1 MRRLF
6 ERIRLNLRS
15 PGLSHDTIYWAPSP
29 HVVSRS
35 PTRHTAA
42 SRHRKS
48 PRMRPPRTG
57 RQRARATRPRS
68 SWRARHATC
77 FTSSCASL
85 LVRHDRAQPRGQS
98 PRTARARSARR
109 RRAGCAQD
117 CCQRR
122 SKEFVSIFA
131 LPPRSRAELRG
142 FGGERQIQEHA
153 GLGCSRAAR

>member
-98 PRTARARSARR
+98 PRTARARPASRR
-109 RRAGCAQD
+109 KAGCTQD
-117 CCQRR
+117 RCQRR
-122 SKEFVSIFA
+122 SKDFGSVLA
-131 LPPRSRAELRG
+131 LPPRSRAAPRA
-142 FGGERQIQEHA
+142 FGGDSQMLERA
-153 GLGCSRAAR
+153 GLGHSLAAR